1 MSWAED
7 EGHDAFSVLDDIEYA
22 KKALELDWQDGI
34 HIDRQGNVH
43 ELADMTTEHLENTIR
58 FFKNLDT
65 SPLQE
70 ELNKRNINQAIKP

>member
-1 MSWAED
+1 MSFAED
-7 EGHDAFSVLDDIEYA
+7 EGHDIGLSYEDMVEESA
-22 KKALELDWQDGI
+22 KAMELDWQDGR
-34 HIDRQGNVH
+34 HTDRHGNVH

-70 ELNKRNINQAIKP
+70 ELNKRNK